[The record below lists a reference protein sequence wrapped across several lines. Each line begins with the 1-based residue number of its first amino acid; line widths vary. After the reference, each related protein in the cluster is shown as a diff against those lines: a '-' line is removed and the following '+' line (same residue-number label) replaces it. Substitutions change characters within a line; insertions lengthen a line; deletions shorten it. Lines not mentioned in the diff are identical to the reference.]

1 MAAAIYV
8 VVYLYNFLDNLI
20 PVVKNIPGLSFV
32 LVVLFITMVG
42 SFARRYN
49 TGMINWF
56 ENIIKDI
63 PLLNLVYSSIKDLM
77 TSFMGEKKKFNKP
90 VLVKVES
97 SLYKPGFV
105 TSNDLKEIGLPG
117 KVSVYLPHSYNF
129 SGNVFITDKK
139 NVVPL
144 KNSSS
149 EVMKYIVSGG
159 ISGSIKA

>member
-1 MAAAIYV
+1 MSYLLKNFLRGLLLLVPMAAAIYV

-20 PVVKNIPGLSFV
+20 PVVKNIPGLSFF
-32 LVVLFITMVG
+32 LVVFFITIVG

-56 ENIIKDI
+56 ENLIKDI

-129 SGNVFITDKK
+129 SGNVFITCRWIILF
-139 NVVPL
+139 N
-144 KNSSS
+144 
-149 EVMKYIVSGG
+149 
-159 ISGSIKA
+159 

>member
-1 MAAAIYV
+1 
-8 VVYLYNFLDNLI
+8 
-20 PVVKNIPGLSFV
+20 
-32 LVVLFITMVG
+32 MVR

-117 KVSVYLPHSYNF
+117 KVSVYFCIFHNF
-129 SGNVFITDKK
+129 TMRNIICNSAK
-139 NVVPL
+139 NRD
-144 KNSSS
+144 NTR
-149 EVMKYIVSGG
+149 GD
-159 ISGSIKA
+159 